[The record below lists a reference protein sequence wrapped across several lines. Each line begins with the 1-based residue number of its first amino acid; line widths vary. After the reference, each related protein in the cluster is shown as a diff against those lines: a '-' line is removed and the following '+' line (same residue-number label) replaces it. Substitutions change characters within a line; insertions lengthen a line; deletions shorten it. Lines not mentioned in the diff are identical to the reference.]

1 MRRAAL
7 IAFAIGVLLLGGWVV
22 VPLLVHKREFPAEVM
37 VPWPGLG
44 GPVEKLAPSSK
55 ICIAGVT
62 AERHAGLAQLI
73 VTPYRR
79 SGPPL
84 LLTLTGPGYRAR
96 ARLAAGYK
104 VPAIHK
110 LPIAAPPRDTFVTA
124 CVRNVGQRKP
134 GLYAYPE
141 RLGTRPT
148 ATRDGQPLNFP
159 PVFGLWEAGRH
170 SFGERLPLVTQR
182 LAMYRGVLG
191 QPWIVCAA
199 LAFLL
204 VGLIGGIGVA
214 IGLSMSRDEDE
225 ARADADAGTRPT
237 AVPTRG

>member
-22 VPLLVHKREFPAEVM
+22 VPLLVHKRQFPAQVM

-44 GPVEKLAPSSK
+44 GPVDKLAPNSK

-62 AERHAGLAQLI
+62 AERHAGVAQLV
-73 VTPYRR
+73 VTPYRK

-84 LLTLTGPGYRAR
+84 VLTLTGPGYRAQ

-104 VPAIHK
+104 APAIHK
-110 LPIAAPPRDTFVTA
+110 LPVAAPPRDTFVTA
-124 CVRNVGQRKP
+124 CVRNVGRRKA

-159 PVFGLWEAGRH
+159 PVFGFWEAGRH

-182 LAMYRGVLG
+182 MAMYRGVLG
-191 QPWIVCAA
+191 QQWFVWVA

-204 VGLIGGIGVA
+204 VGLIGGVGVA
-214 IGLSMSRDEDE
+214 IGLSMPREEDV
-225 ARADADAGTRPT
+225 ARADADVTARPT
-237 AVPTRG
+237 AAPT